1 MIFAAAGL
9 AFSAI
14 SAYGQ
19 YRAGQA
25 ANAAAIGQAQGLER
39 QAEFARF
46 RGRQAA
52 LSHKQEA
59 NDQLQAILENLAR
72 SSAVAAAGNVDAF
85 TGSADGVKRRVM
97 KYGGRNV
104 IKATENA
111 RLTELMGGFQANQY
125 LFQATQVRLAGKEA
139 KRQAKFS
146 AIMTIAKGVAGF
158 GQAGGF
164 GFGGSTGVADL
175 GGFSAPSV
183 TGGTTGFAY

>member
-46 RGRQAA
+46 QGRQAA

-111 RLTELMGGFQANQY
+111 RITELMGRFQANQY
-125 LFQATQVRLAGKEA
+125 LFQATQVRLAGKEV
-139 KRQAKFS
+139 KRQAKFT
-146 AIMTIAKGVAGF
+146 AMMTIAKGVAGF
-158 GQAGGF
+158 GQTGGF
-164 GFGGSTGVADL
+164 GFGGSTGTPIL
-175 GGFSAPSV
+175 GTPAPSGV
-183 TGGTTGFAY
+183 SQNFAGY

>member
-85 TGSADGVKRRVM
+85 TGSADGVKRRIM

-111 RLTELMGGFQANQY
+111 RITELMGGFQANQY

-139 KRQAKFS
+139 KRQAKFA

-164 GFGGSTGVADL
+164 GFGGSTGTPIL
-175 GGFSAPSV
+175 GTPPPSGVSQNFSGF
-183 TGGTTGFAY
+183 